1 MATTGNRARAARQL
15 AQRRINALKE
25 AIKSGY
31 YTKSERESMQANIKQ
46 MQRDMQQTRQYTKSG
61 KRIKNRTVESREA
74 AINRLN
80 DIAKAQM
87 NVSQT
92 RVKIKQ
98 LRQDI
103 ATQNR
108 ITTQQLN
115 LASLK
120 STQEAEKAGAQ
131 VGKYTAAE
139 VKRFYSATQ
148 KYWQGVDE
156 HARNQAILEG
166 LGYKSLEEAVEYVLA
181 QTQEQFDLIQKI
193 RNGYGYEDMTEE
205 EQQMYNELA
214 AGDLTDEENPSPPF
228 DIDKGHFYE
237 FTGTYQRNS

>member
-31 YTKSERESMQANIKQ
+31 YTQSERESMQANIKQ

-61 KRIKNRTVESREA
+61 KKIKNRTVESREA

-98 LRQDI
+98 LRQYI

-120 STQEAEKAGAQ
+120 STQEAEKAGGQ
-131 VGKYTAAE
+131 VGKYTAEE

-193 RNGYGYEDMTEE
+193 RNGYSYEDMNEE
-205 EQQMYNELA
+205 EQQMYDELA
-214 AGDLTDEENPSPPF
+214 AGDAADTDQGSP
-228 DIDKGHFYE
+228 IYE
-237 FTGTYQRNS
+237 LSS

>member
-31 YTKSERESMQANIKQ
+31 YSQSERESMQATIKQ

-103 ATQNR
+103 ATRNR

-131 VGKYTAAE
+131 VGKYTAEE

-193 RNGYGYEDMTEE
+193 RNGYSYEDMTEE
-205 EQQMYNELA
+205 EQQMYDELA
-214 AGDLTDEENPSPPF
+214 AGDAADTDQGSP
-228 DIDKGHFYE
+228 IYE
-237 FTGTYQRNS
+237 LSS

>member
-80 DIAKAQM
+80 DIAKAQL

-120 STQEAEKAGAQ
+120 STQEVEKAGGQ
-131 VGKYTAAE
+131 IGKYTAEE

-148 KYWQGVDE
+148 KYWQGADE

-193 RNGYGYEDMTEE
+193 RNGYSYEDMTEE
-205 EQQMYNELA
+205 EQQMYDELA
-214 AGDLTDEENPSPPF
+214 AGDVADTDQGSP
-228 DIDKGHFYE
+228 IYE
-237 FTGTYQRNS
+237 LSS

>member
-31 YTKSERESMQANIKQ
+31 YSQSERESMQANIKQ

-61 KRIKNRTVESREA
+61 KKIKNRTVELREA

-87 NVSQT
+87 NVSQM

-103 ATQNR
+103 AKQNR

-120 STQEAEKAGAQ
+120 STKEAEKAGGQ
-131 VGKYTAAE
+131 VGKYTAEE

-193 RNGYGYEDMTEE
+193 RNGYSYEDMTEE
-205 EQQMYNELA
+205 EQQMYDELA
-214 AGDLTDEENPSPPF
+214 AGDAADTDQGSP
-228 DIDKGHFYE
+228 IYE
-237 FTGTYQRNS
+237 LSS